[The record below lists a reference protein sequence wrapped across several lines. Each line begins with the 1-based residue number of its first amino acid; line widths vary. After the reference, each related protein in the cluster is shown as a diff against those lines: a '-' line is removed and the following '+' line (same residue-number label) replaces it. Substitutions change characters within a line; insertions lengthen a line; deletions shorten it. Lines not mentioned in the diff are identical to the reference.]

1 MLAISPG
8 SILLL
13 INIFII
19 VLINNSEIKIIGK
32 ALERFIYISLP
43 YVSKRDVEINIVETN
58 TPNIMHCIISIHVN
72 LKYVITYINPHVA
85 IQNGSNIIFFS
96 FPRYLCALLIP

>member
-1 MLAISPG
+1 VCCTLLYRYNIANLQGTIIQNASKKNMPAISPG

-32 ALERFIYISLP
+32 ALDRFIYISLP
-43 YVSKRDVEINIVETN
+43 YVSKRDVQINIVEKS
-58 TPNIMHCIISIHVN
+58 TPNIMHSIISIPVN
-72 LKYVITYINPHVA
+72 LK
-85 IQNGSNIIFFS
+85 
-96 FPRYLCALLIP
+96 